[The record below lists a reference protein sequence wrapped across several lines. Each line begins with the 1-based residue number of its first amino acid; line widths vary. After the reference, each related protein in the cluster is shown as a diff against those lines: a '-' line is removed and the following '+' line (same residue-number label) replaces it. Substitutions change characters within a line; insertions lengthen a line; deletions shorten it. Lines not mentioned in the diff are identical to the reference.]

1 MEIRDIKRE
10 VKSLPCLK
18 DDVKGFRNNYLKPI
32 RADSNK
38 HMPFLKDLDNQTK
51 EKLNELLK
59 QAHLHLDNLEQ
70 SHVLNDKLEQYSR
83 HLVELKLAHFR
94 GDEFKSKVLTKQ
106 LATDPFLNLRATVT
120 QVKQTKVAADKLSS
134 HYEEIN
140 DLLHKELPLE
150 HALFFMQLPHQK
162 FLSNLIETSK
172 SHEKITRNIAR
183 HFVKIAAMK
192 TIPKSR
198 KK

>member
-32 RADSNK
+32 RANSNK

-106 LATDPFLNLRATVT
+106 LATDPFF
-120 QVKQTKVAADKLSS
+120 
-134 HYEEIN
+134 
-140 DLLHKELPLE
+140 HKELPLE